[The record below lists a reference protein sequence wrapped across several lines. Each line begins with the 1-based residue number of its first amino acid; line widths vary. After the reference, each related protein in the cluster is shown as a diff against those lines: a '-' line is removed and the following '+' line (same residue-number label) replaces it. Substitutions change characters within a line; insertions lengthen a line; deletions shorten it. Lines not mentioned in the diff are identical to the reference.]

1 MEEKKKRPA
10 IPENVKRELWI
21 KSGGRCEFRG
31 CNKYLYK
38 DGVTKQ
44 PRNLANIAHI
54 VSWTPTG
61 PRGNQNSEKLA
72 TDISNLMLTCLTN
85 WRSFRTI
92 TTLKRSAGM
101 YRFRMISYQRAIR
114 STWYRKR
121 LRA

>member
-54 VSWTPTG
+54 VSWTQQDHAEI
-61 PRGNQNSEKLA
+61 RILKNWLQ
-72 TDISNLMLTCLTN
+72 ISQ
-85 WRSFRTI
+85 I
-92 TTLKRSAGM
+92 
-101 YRFRMISYQRAIR
+101 
-114 STWYRKR
+114 
-121 LRA
+121 

>member
-72 TDISNLMLTCLTN
+72 TDISNLMLAEAM
-85 WRSFRTI
+85 R
-92 TTLKRSAGM
+92 
-101 YRFRMISYQRAIR
+101 
-114 STWYRKR
+114 
-121 LRA
+121 